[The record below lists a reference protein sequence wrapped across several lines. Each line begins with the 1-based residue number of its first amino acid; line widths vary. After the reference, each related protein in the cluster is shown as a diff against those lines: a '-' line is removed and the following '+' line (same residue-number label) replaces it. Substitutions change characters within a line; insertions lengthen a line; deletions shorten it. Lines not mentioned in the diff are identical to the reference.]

1 MAYTTVIES
10 RKESTGIRRINYT
23 NMKKFL
29 ISLSLICLVIALQ
42 ATHLTAQSVED
53 PDPLRFEKQIEEF
66 RQWDLRNATPD
77 SPVLF
82 VGSSSIR
89 LWRTASAFPD
99 YPVINRGFGGSHLSD
114 VLYYYDDL
122 FGPYE
127 PAVVVFYE
135 GDNDV
140 ASGKPADQ
148 VLEDYNEL
156 ISRLLSDHPD
166 TQFIYLPIK
175 PSPSRWHHWET
186 MAEVNRRIKEI
197 NSEDPRLHYVDLATP
212 MFGSDGI
219 PDASLLLD
227 DQLHLNEDGYEVWNR
242 ILEPE
247 LARISGA
254 R

>member
-1 MAYTTVIES
+1 
-10 RKESTGIRRINYT
+10 
-23 NMKKFL
+23 MKKILTTLPLLWLF
-29 ISLSLICLVIALQ
+29 IALQ
-42 ATHLTAQSVED
+42 TVQLTAQTVED

-175 PSPSRWHHWET
+175 PSPRSEEHTSELQSRGHL
-186 MAEVNRRIKEI
+186 VCR
-197 NSEDPRLHYVDLATP
+197 
-212 MFGSDGI
+212 
-219 PDASLLLD
+219 LLLEKKKQID
-227 DQLHLNEDGYEVWNR
+227 T
-242 ILEPE
+242 
-247 LARISGA
+247 
-254 R
+254 